1 MIESNQTTES
11 TMSWVCSNTHAV
23 CVIVFWHV
31 DNKLC
36 TWFVASVLDRNKNVK
51 QHMSIFVQK
60 AKCDTYVSFLNE
72 ETMTTVFLQIE
83 QGVLLIEHESA
94 EYVSEVF
101 AVN

>member
-1 MIESNQTTES
+1 
-11 TMSWVCSNTHAV
+11 
-23 CVIVFWHV
+23 
-31 DNKLC
+31 
-36 TWFVASVLDRNKNVK
+36 
-51 QHMSIFVQK
+51 MSIFVQK